1 MKYDKVTILGVA
13 GCVLAFILLMYFAPR
28 PQLPPPASNSDQQ
41 TTVMPDMTPPAGAA
55 ATAATDGTTPADP
68 ADPAGAAAVAA
79 PVVATPAGVPGAPRL
94 WPDAA
99 GVPLPLIRPGESVA
113 SIDSLGGGMTRV
125 VLENYFQDKPRRGD
139 AEPSP
144 VVLGN
149 HDAPFLALDA
159 SAAGLSFN
167 GAQAENADGDVQL
180 SRTSLDGRLTLT
192 ETWSVD
198 PDNSYQYRYTLR
210 IRNLTDSAITLD
222 GLLLEGGAL
231 PPSISPDRKAGR
243 GESAGG
249 AAVSVQGE
257 KHARMLGMKDL
268 VKMSPVDRQQLLQ
281 TPVAWTAVHSKYFLF
296 HIWQSSGLFAGVDAA
311 TAPSVHQEGVPTEQH
326 GRYRLRLRLPAVEL
340 PPAGDQEWTFNA
352 YAGPKNFKRLHALGN
367 GVDTIM
373 EMDRFFFF
381 RPAWMGFLSRML
393 LEGMVWISGLFPPSI
408 GYGMGVICLT
418 LLVKL
423 LFWPLTHKSTVSMR
437 KMQALQPQ
445 LKELREKYKDDAQKM
460 YRKQQELFKENK
472 VSQLGGCLPM
482 LLQIPVFFALFNTF
496 RNAVEL
502 RHAGFLWAADLS
514 LPDTLAFSPDFLPIR
529 PFAILMGATMYW
541 QQKMTPSADPNQAK
555 MMNMMSLFFI
565 VLFYGMPSAL
575 TLYMAVN
582 YLLTIGQTVITR
594 KMEKTS
600 PVPAVAK

>member
-1 MKYDKVTILGVA
+1 
-13 GCVLAFILLMYFAPR
+13 
-28 PQLPPPASNSDQQ
+28 
-41 TTVMPDMTPPAGAA
+41 
-55 ATAATDGTTPADP
+55 
-68 ADPAGAAAVAA
+68 
-79 PVVATPAGVPGAPRL
+79 
-94 WPDAA
+94 
-99 GVPLPLIRPGESVA
+99 
-113 SIDSLGGGMTRV
+113 
-125 VLENYFQDKPRRGD
+125 
-139 AEPSP
+139 
-144 VVLGN
+144 
-149 HDAPFLALDA
+149 
-159 SAAGLSFN
+159 
-167 GAQAENADGDVQL
+167 
-180 SRTSLDGRLTLT
+180 
-192 ETWSVD
+192 
-198 PDNSYQYRYTLR
+198 
-210 IRNLTDSAITLD
+210 
-222 GLLLEGGAL
+222 
-231 PPSISPDRKAGR
+231 
-243 GESAGG
+243 
-249 AAVSVQGE
+249 
-257 KHARMLGMKDL
+257 MLGMKDL

-311 TAPSVHQEGVPTEQH
+311 TAPSAHQEGVPTEQH